1 MSAHDDAEMKNAP
14 PAAAAAAASSS
25 SSAAAASS
33 APSTSLA
40 GDSKMEAVKG
50 LDDGD
55 DDATLKLKS
64 AEGEIYQV
72 PKKICMMSELVKTM
86 AEGDK
91 EADDIPLL
99 NVKSNVLKKIVEYLR
114 YHSDNP
120 PKDIEKV
127 GKDT

>member
-14 PAAAAAAASSS
+14 PAAAAAASSS
-25 SSAAAASS
+25 SSAAAAAS

-64 AEGEIYQV
+64 TEGEIFQV
-72 PKKICMMSELVKTM
+72 PKKICMMSELVKVRNNTHNM
-86 AEGDK
+86 
-91 EADDIPLL
+91 LL
-99 NVKSNVLKKIVEYLR
+99 SAACSPE
-114 YHSDNP
+114 
-120 PKDIEKV
+120 
-127 GKDT
+127 